1 MYLATQGTSFDD
13 KFGLIASITTLYI
26 AIKIHEEKNIGL
38 SALCGLRPFTP
49 NAPNDVEEME
59 LNILQ
64 SLQWL
69 VHPPTV
75 VDFTSLLFTFLPS
88 PVPMPTRR
96 QIFDTSRY
104 LGELSVCDP
113 NFIEVPKSTIA
124 FAAIINVIDNK
135 TRLNLYH
142 YHTGKFYFTAFVKT
156 LVFIDI
162 HLLSDSYVIDSEG
175 CSLKVFVV
183 LIINIRRQRTTTF
196 DQAIYL
202 DLQMPMQKLPI
213 SPTKRLSLKRLQGRL
228 LFLPL
233 QSHRLSHLIGE
244 TNRL

>member
-1 MYLATQGTSFDD
+1 
-13 KFGLIASITTLYI
+13 
-26 AIKIHEEKNIGL
+26 
-38 SALCGLRPFTP
+38 
-49 NAPNDVEEME
+49 ME

-213 SPTKRLSLKRLQGRL
+213 SPPKRLSLKRLQGRL